1 MNDFLSYEFIDSS
14 NFINTFDEAPLWSSR
29 FGFLLLDNIKLK
41 PNLTVIDLGSG
52 TGFPLLEIAE
62 RLGNSS
68 KIYGIDPWENANKK
82 AKQKIKEYNLSN
94 VEIVEQSAEKLPF
107 KEKSVDLIVSNLGIN
122 NFKNKEL
129 ILQECLRVLKINGK
143 LAITTNLYGHWKEF
157 YSIFESTLHEC
168 KYPYLIDNL
177 HQEQIQRGT
186 KENISKLFVNQGFSI
201 TNSIE
206 SQFTMNFLNGT
217 AFLNHHFIKCGWLSS
232 WFSLFPDS
240 AIPKIFKKLEYNL
253 NIYAEEHKQI
263 SLSIPLLFLEGKK
276 L

>member
-52 TGFPLLEIAE
+52 TGFPLLEIAK

-107 KEKSVDLIVSNLGIN
+107 
-122 NFKNKEL
+122 
-129 ILQECLRVLKINGK
+129 QRKI
-143 LAITTNLYGHWKEF
+143 
-157 YSIFESTLHEC
+157 C
-168 KYPYLIDNL
+168 
-177 HQEQIQRGT
+177 
-186 KENISKLFVNQGFSI
+186 
-201 TNSIE
+201 
-206 SQFTMNFLNGT
+206 
-217 AFLNHHFIKCGWLSS
+217 
-232 WFSLFPDS
+232 
-240 AIPKIFKKLEYNL
+240 
-253 NIYAEEHKQI
+253 
-263 SLSIPLLFLEGKK
+263 
-276 L
+276 